1 MAKPNRQVMTENKL
15 WSFAVTIYQ
24 RDAVAPACLDLQEHC
39 QIDVPLMLCAVF
51 ACLQGKAVSDEDLTQ
66 LHNLASPWQSD
77 IVQSLRRIRTQLKT
91 GPSPAPNAVTEDL
104 RGKVKAAELAAEK
117 IQLEMMQAWVSQ
129 LAAIDRRDDLPIL
142 PAIIDIITRVAATS
156 SKAKITQIQHDH
168 ICVIAT
174 AACQIKNHKA
184 EIVQP

>member
-1 MAKPNRQVMTENKL
+1 MTKPDRQVMTENKL
-15 WSFAVTIYQ
+15 WSFALTVYQ
-24 RDAVAPACLDLQEHC
+24 RDAVAPACLNLQEQC

-51 ACLQGKAVSDEDLTQ
+51 ACLQGKAISNEDLTQ
-66 LHNLASPWQSD
+66 LHDLAGPWQSD
-77 IVQSLRRIRTQLKT
+77 IVQSLRHIRTRLKT
-91 GPSPAPNAVTEDL
+91 GPKPAPNAVTEDL
-104 RGKVKAAELAAEK
+104 RNKVKAAELAAEK

-142 PAIIDIITRVAATS
+142 PAIIDIITRVAAIS

-168 ICVIAT
+168 IRVIAT

>member
-1 MAKPNRQVMTENKL
+1 MTENKL
-15 WSFAVTIYQ
+15 WSFALTIYQ
-24 RDAVAPACLDLQEHC
+24 RDAVAPACLDLQEQC

-51 ACLQGKAVSDEDLTQ
+51 ACLQGKAISDEDLTQ

-77 IVQSLRRIRTQLKT
+77 IVQSLRRIRTRLKT

-104 RGKVKAAELAAEK
+104 RNKVKAAELAAEK

-129 LAAIDRRDDLPIL
+129 LAAIDIGLMTCQHYQQSL
-142 PAIIDIITRVAATS
+142 TSITRIAATS

-168 ICVIAT
+168 IRVIAT
-174 AACQIKNHKA
+174 AACQVKDHKA
-184 EIVQP
+184 EIIQP

>member
-1 MAKPNRQVMTENKL
+1 MAEKKL

-24 RDAVAPACLDLQEHC
+24 RDGVAPACLDLQEQC

-51 ACLQGKAVSDEDLTQ
+51 ACLEGKDISDADLTQ

-77 IVQSLRRIRTQLKT
+77 IVQSLRRIRTRLKT

-104 RGKVKAAELAAEK
+104 RNKVKAAELAAEK

-168 ICVIAT
+168 IRVIAT
-174 AACQIKNHKA
+174 TACQIKNHKA
-184 EIVQP
+184 KIVQP